1 MSETVLRT
9 RNLPRLPSRKF
20 SALSSGIEMGKY
32 TPWKKTYFLTT
43 EEKGGA
49 TAQSGKMESSG
60 DGWWVHSNGTV
71 LDAVEPYASKWL
83 KW

>member
-1 MSETVLRT
+1 
-9 RNLPRLPSRKF
+9 
-20 SALSSGIEMGKY
+20 MGKY